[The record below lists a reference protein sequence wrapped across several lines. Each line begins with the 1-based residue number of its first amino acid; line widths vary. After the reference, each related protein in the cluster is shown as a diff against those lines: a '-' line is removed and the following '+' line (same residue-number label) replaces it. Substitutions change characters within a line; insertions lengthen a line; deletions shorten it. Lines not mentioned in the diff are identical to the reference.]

1 MYDCCINLEETN
13 SKNYPFFDLREG
25 MFVAEKEL
33 HGYFLQEEQSQ
44 LVHELLT
51 TNLQEIHHIK
61 MPRAT
66 RKELLRQ
73 FESVGLSNAGASV
86 HAPDEWSRRLGS
98 VISLYAGALHD
109 FGHDFQLLCVV

>member
-1 MYDCCINLEETN
+1 
-13 SKNYPFFDLREG
+13 

-73 FESVGLSNAGASV
+73 LILFYRLHIENF
-86 HAPDEWSRRLGS
+86 PDLNSHQILEEVLG
-98 VISLYAGALHD
+98 
-109 FGHDFQLLCVV
+109 